1 MECLRDLQV
10 CVFKTQ
16 VRPCNFVN
24 ELINMVVLQDT
35 SVAPPSDLR
44 SHSEKED
51 DDSSAVDG
59 PAILAYV
66 KLARKPGTPYFFM
79 YCDL

>member
-1 MECLRDLQV
+1 
-10 CVFKTQ
+10 
-16 VRPCNFVN
+16 
-24 ELINMVVLQDT
+24 MVVLQDT

-66 KLARKPGTPYFFM
+66 KLAQKPGTPYFFM